1 MKTLYLDCAMGAAG
15 DMLAAALLELL
26 PDPAGFVQRLNGLGL
41 PGVVYALEEA
51 VTCGIRGS
59 RLTVRV
65 CGYTEEEAHHVH
77 SDLHGITHLV
87 REHLPQAVQAD
98 VLAVYDRIAQAESQV
113 HGVPVS
119 QIHFH
124 EVGDLDAVADIT
136 AVCLLLQ
143 ELHPERILASTVSV
157 GGGQVSC
164 AHGILPV
171 PAPATALL
179 LRRIPMAMGPVQSE
193 LCTPTGAALLGQ
205 FVQEF
210 GPMPP
215 MRTEKIGYGCGKKEF
230 DRANCLRA
238 FWGETDAETEEIAE
252 LACNLDD
259 MTPEAIGF
267 ALETMLLSGALD
279 AYTIPIGMKKSRPG
293 TMLCVLCR
301 PDDAPALSALLLRHT
316 STLGVRQSRHT
327 RRVLPRHS
335 ETRQTP
341 WGPVRVKIA
350 GDKCKPE
357 YDDVAEIARRQ
368 QLSLSQVMEQIAN
381 HPDAEA
387 SSSTRTVQ

>member
-26 PDPAGFVQRLNGLGL
+26 PDPAGFVDRLNGLGL
-41 PGVVYALEEA
+41 PGVVYALEDA

-65 CGYTEEEAHHVH
+65 CGHTEEEAHHVH

-87 REHLPQAVQAD
+87 QEHLPQGVQAD

-171 PAPATALL
+171 PAPATSLL

-193 LCTPTGAALLGQ
+193 LCTPTGAALLGR

-238 FWGETDAETEEIAE
+238 FWGETDTDAEEITE

-267 ALETMLLSGALD
+267 ALETMLEAGALD

-301 PDDAPALSALLLRHT
+301 PDDAPTLSALLLRHT

-327 RRVLPRHS
+327 RRTLPRHS

-341 WGPVRVKIA
+341 WGPVRVKIS

-368 QLSLSQVMEQIAN
+368 QLSLSQVMEQIAEN
-381 HPDAEA
+381 PDGEA
-387 SSSTRTVQ
+387 SASVRTVQ